1 MQTRDLRWFQQVAD
15 GITVTEL
22 SEVEGVTQPGV
33 SRALARLDRDVGAPL
48 LHRVGRTLRMTAA
61 GAAFKRH
68 VDALLHQLDDGLAAV
83 EQLVDPES
91 GTVTLAFH
99 ASLGSWLV
107 PDLLS
112 SFAREH
118 PGVHFSLRTQPG
130 LVASAITHRS
140 GVDMELTTTRPLGPT
155 FRWVRLL
162 EQPLHLAVHA
172 GHPLA
177 GPASADEN
185 EQPGGPPVDLLDAAG
200 EPMVMMRPGWALREI
215 TQELAERAGFT
226 PSVAFECEDLETARA
241 FVGAGLGVA
250 VLPPPRAGERSS
262 SRVRYLPLRHP
273 RAVRE
278 IGLAWSTEHRMLPAA
293 ALFHEHVLARAREH
307 ASSAQP
313 ADA

>member
-1 MQTRDLRWFQQVAD
+1 MPSLA
-15 GITVTEL
+15 
-22 SEVEGVTQPGV
+22 EV
-33 SRALARLDRDVGAPL
+33 RA
-48 LHRVGRTLRMTAA
+48 
-61 GAAFKRH
+61 
-68 VDALLHQLDDGLAAV
+68 
-83 EQLVDPES
+83 
-91 GTVTLAFH
+91 
-99 ASLGSWLV
+99 
-107 PDLLS
+107 
-112 SFAREH
+112 
-118 PGVHFSLRTQPG
+118 
-130 LVASAITHRS
+130 
-140 GVDMELTTTRPLGPT
+140 ELTG
-155 FRWVRLL
+155 
-162 EQPLHLAVHA
+162 
-172 GHPLA
+172 
-177 GPASADEN
+177 
-185 EQPGGPPVDLLDAAG
+185 PGGMFEVTTEDVDG
-200 EPMVMMRPGWALREI
+200 RPMQVYKERMRSLREI